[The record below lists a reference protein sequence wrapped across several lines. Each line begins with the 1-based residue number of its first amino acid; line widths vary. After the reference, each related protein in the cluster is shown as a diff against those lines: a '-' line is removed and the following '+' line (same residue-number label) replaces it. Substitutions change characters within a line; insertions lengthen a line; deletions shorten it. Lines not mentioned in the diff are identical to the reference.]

1 MGQPTPGEGPSVWSG
16 CSNLMPIKSSDTANA
31 EAPSSA
37 STEPT
42 EIPTKIVKA
51 YQVAL
56 SESALP
62 GEDDDLNAGALKDA
76 AAFAARASLH
86 RVPGVPSLLIEPMM
100 ADGTDRRMRLAVIND
115 DMPFLVDSTSQI
127 VGAQGLVVHR
137 ILHPLVSVTR
147 DAKGQLNAVEVATS
161 GAPNRESVIY
171 MELERG
177 DARARR
183 RLIDAIEAAL
193 ADVRAAVV
201 DWKAMRAAMLA
212 DAAMRVDGEG
222 AELLRWFEGGAMTQ
236 LGHEWRRRSGDL
248 EEPLGVS
255 ATGAAQLLSPA
266 ALDAAFEWF
275 DKGETAPL
283 LIKSNR
289 LSGVHRRVL
298 LDLVIVPE
306 MKGKTVE
313 RLSIHAGLWTSAA
326 LSARPDKVPVLR
338 AQLSAL
344 MTKFGFDP
352 AGHAGKALAH
362 ALTALPHDLL
372 IAFDAASLE
381 ELVLTSMSITDRPRP
396 KLVMVRS
403 ALGRHLFAFVWLPRD
418 EVSTGR
424 RLAVEAMLVR
434 EARAGVIGW
443 TMVLEDGGAALLR
456 YTLDLRSGGVVP
468 DAVTLGAQ
476 LEQMVRGWAP
486 EVEAALSKRSD
497 PGRAAALASRFA
509 PMFPANYR
517 NLYNPEEAARD
528 ILRLR
533 DLDADTPRSVR
544 LAKKSLDGDD
554 RLRLKVYSAV
564 GPLALSD
571 VVPALEHFGFEVLE
585 EIPTALGVSRAPG
598 ADADDDEPPIV
609 IHDFTLRLP
618 ANIDEAALMP
628 FADTI
633 ERAITAV
640 LDGKAEN
647 DAFNELVL
655 VTQTKPQAIV
665 WLRAWF
671 RYMRQ
676 GGSSYGMDTVV
687 AALRNA
693 SDLTAA
699 MVERFRALHDPKAQ
713 DDDRAAS
720 LDSEIQA
727 GFVAIK
733 SIDDDRILRLFHAV
747 IGATLRT
754 NAFAPAAE
762 EALAFKIDS
771 SQIPGLPK
779 PLPWREVWVY
789 SPRVEGIHLR
799 AGPVAR
805 GGLRWSDRRD
815 DFRTETLGLM
825 KAQRVKNAVIV
836 PTGAKGGFYPKALP
850 SPAVDRDAW
859 FAEGTECYRIF
870 IRSLL
875 SITDNL
881 VGTKVV
887 HPDGI
892 VIHDGDD
899 PYFVVAADKGTATF
913 SDVANGLAMERD
925 FWLGDAFASGGS
937 QGYDHKAMGIT
948 AKGAWISVQ
957 RHFAE
962 LGVDVQSDTIRVV
975 GCGDMSGDV
984 FGNGMLL
991 SKAIQL
997 VGAFDHRHIFL
1008 DPNPDPA
1015 KSWTERARLFA
1026 LPRSSWADYDA
1037 KLISK
1042 GGGIFPRSQ
1051 KSIPLSAEVKAMLG
1065 LTVDAIDPSGL
1076 ISAILKAPADLLWFG
1091 GIGTYLKAA
1100 SQNNAEV
1107 GDPANDG
1114 LRVDAE
1120 DLRVKA
1126 IGEGA
1131 NLGVTQAARIAFSA
1145 KGGRINADFIDN
1157 SAGVDCSDNEVNI
1170 KIALNREMAEG
1181 RLSQA
1186 DRDALLVR
1194 MTDDVS
1200 ALVLEDNRLQ
1210 ALALSIA
1217 ERGGAAAVA
1226 SLVRLMEIFEASG
1239 RLDRK
1244 VEGLAPNEELLR
1256 RAQDGRG
1263 FTRPELAVLLS
1274 TAKLALQDAIE
1285 NSDLPDDP
1293 VLARDLVAAFPSEMQ
1308 RDFAPAIADHQL
1320 RREIIATKLA
1330 NRIINRMGVVHPFE
1344 LMEEEG
1350 CALGDI
1356 AAAFVAVERLIEM
1369 PDIWAALDSAKI
1381 GEAVRLS
1388 LFAQA
1393 ASAMTSQMADLLRI
1407 ATKLEPGQMVAR
1419 LEPGVDRLVAQ
1430 VDGLLGE
1437 SVKRQWDLL
1446 AQQLLDSGA
1455 PPALA
1460 ASVVQLFKTDGAIGI
1475 VDLAERRGDDEVVV
1489 THAFTHL
1496 GEALGLDWAQTLAA
1510 HMSPPDPWE
1519 RLLVNSLARD
1529 FQQMRL
1535 TFLAGLPKGD
1545 LDAAVTAWLAEQAPR
1560 IAQFRTVVD
1569 RARTIPNPN
1578 GAMLSH
1584 IAGQA
1589 RGLLGR

>member
-1 MGQPTPGEGPSVWSG
+1 MP
-16 CSNLMPIKSSDTANA
+16 SNLTDTVDA
-31 EAPSSA
+31 ETASAPQA
-37 STEPT
+37 PV
-42 EIPTKIVKA
+42 KIAKA
-51 YQVAL
+51 FAAAL
-56 SESALP
+56 HGSALP
-62 GEDDDLNAGALKDA
+62 GEGDDLDAKALA
-76 AAFAARASLH
+76 AAGDFAGRAALD
-86 RVPGVPSLLIEPMM
+86 RLPGKPSLLLEPIA
-100 ADGTDRRMRLAVIND
+100 ADGTDRRMRLAVVND
-115 DMPFLVDSTSQI
+115 DMPFLVDSVSQI
-127 VGAQGLVVHR
+127 VGAQGLVIHR
-137 ILHPLVSVTR
+137 ILHPVVSADR
-147 DAKGQLNAVEVATS
+147 DAKGKLTGVDAAKGG
-161 GAPNRESVIY
+161 GARESVIY

-183 RLIDAIEAAL
+183 RLLDALEAAL
-193 ADVRAAVV
+193 ADVRSAVA

-212 DAAMRVDGEG
+212 DAAMRADGEA

-236 LGHEWRRRSGDL
+236 LGHEWRSRDGAVHD
-248 EEPLGVS
+248 PLGIS
-255 ATGAAQLLSPA
+255 ASGTGQLLSPA
-266 ALDAAFEWF
+266 ALEAAFDYF
-275 DKGETAPL
+275 DKGGASPL

-289 LSGVHRRVL
+289 LSSVHRRVL

-306 MKGKTVE
+306 LKGKGVE

-326 LSARPDKVPVLR
+326 LSAPPAKVPVLR
-338 AQLSAL
+338 AQLEAL
-344 MTKFGFDP
+344 MAKFGFDP

-372 IAFDAASLE
+372 IAFDTASLE

-396 KLVMVRS
+396 KIVMVQS
-403 ALGRHLFAFVWLPRD
+403 ALGRHLFAFAWLPRD

-424 RLAVEAMLVR
+424 RQAVETMLVR
-434 EARAGVIGW
+434 AAKAGVINW
-443 TMVLEDGGAALLR
+443 TMALEDGGAALLR
-456 YTLDLRSGGVVP
+456 FTLDLRDGGVVP
-468 DAVTLGAQ
+468 DAAALNGQ
-476 LEQMVRGWAP
+476 LEQMVRGWQP
-486 EVEAALSKRSD
+486 QIETALARHGD
-497 PGRAAALASRFA
+497 AGRAAALAARFA
-509 PMFPANYR
+509 PLFPANYR
-517 NLYNPEEAARD
+517 NSYSADEAAVD
-528 ILRLR
+528 ILQLR
-533 DLDADTPRSVR
+533 ELDAERPRGVHLVR
-544 LAKKSLDGDD
+544 QTLDGDNE
-554 RLRLKVYSAV
+554 LRLKVYSAA

-585 EIPTALGVSRAPG
+585 EIPTEVARAHG
-598 ADADDDEPPIV
+598 EGEEGQSAF
-609 IHDFTLRLP
+609 IHDFSLRLP
-618 ANIDEAALMP
+618 SSVDELGLIPYAG
-628 FADTI
+628 TI
-633 ERAITAV
+633 EGAIAAV
-640 LDGKAEN
+640 LDGRAEN
-647 DAFNELVL
+647 DAFNQLVL
-655 VTQTKPQAIV
+655 ISQTDPQAIV

-676 GGSSYGMDTVV
+676 GGSAYGMDTVV

-693 SDLTAA
+693 PTLTAA
-699 MVERFRALHDPKAQ
+699 LVDRFRALHDPKTKDAARAEALDAQ
-713 DDDRAAS
+713 I
-720 LDSEIQA
+720 LA
-727 GFVAIK
+727 GFADIA

-754 NAFAPAAE
+754 NAFAPAAA

-771 SQIPGLPK
+771 ALVPGLPK
-779 PLPWREVWVY
+779 PLPWREIWVY
-789 SPRVEGIHLR
+789 SPRVEGVHLR

-815 DFRTETLGLM
+815 DFRTEILGLM

-850 SPAVDRDAW
+850 NPAEDRDAW

-870 IRSLL
+870 IRTLL
-875 SITDNL
+875 SVTDNL
-881 VGTKVV
+881 VGGKVV
-887 HPDGI
+887 HPKGV

-913 SDVANGLAMERD
+913 SDVANALAMERD

-937 QGYDHKAMGIT
+937 KGYDHKAMGIT
-948 AKGAWISVQ
+948 AKGAWVSVQ

-962 LGVDVQSDTIRVV
+962 MGIDVQTDPIQVV

-991 SKAIQL
+991 SKSIQL
-997 VGAFDHRHIFL
+997 VAAFDHRHIFL
-1008 DPNPDPA
+1008 DPDPDPA
-1015 KSWTERARLFA
+1015 KSWNERARMFA

-1051 KSIPLSAEVKAMLG
+1051 KSIPLTPEVQAVLG
-1065 LTVDAIDPSGL
+1065 LSQAEIEPGAL

-1091 GIGTYLKAA
+1091 GIGTYVKAA

-1107 GDPANDG
+1107 GDPANDA

-1120 DLRVKA
+1120 DLRVRA
-1126 IGEGA
+1126 VGEGA

-1145 KGGRINADFIDN
+1145 KGGRINADFVDN

-1181 RLSQA
+1181 RLSQ
-1186 DRDALLVR
+1186 DERDALLVR
-1194 MTDDVS
+1194 MTDDVA

-1217 ERGGAAAVA
+1217 EKGGSAAVP
-1226 SLVRLMEIFEASG
+1226 SLVRIMETFEASG

-1244 VEGLAPNEELLR
+1244 VEGLAANDELLR
-1256 RAQDGRG
+1256 RAQEGRG
-1263 FTRPELAVLLS
+1263 LTRPELAVLLS

-1285 NSDLPDDP
+1285 DSELPNDPALASDL
-1293 VLARDLVAAFPSEMQ
+1293 AAAFPTEMQ
-1308 RDFAPAIADHQL
+1308 RDFASAIADHQL

-1344 LMEEEG
+1344 LVEEEG
-1350 CALGDI
+1350 CSLGEV
-1356 AAAFVAVERLIEM
+1356 AAAFVAVERLLDM
-1369 PDIWAALDSAKI
+1369 KDTWSALDTAKI
-1381 GEAVRLS
+1381 DESIRLS
-1388 LFAQA
+1388 LFGQA
-1393 ASAMTSQMADLLRI
+1393 ASAMTSQMADLLRVSP
-1407 ATKLEPGQMVAR
+1407 ALSQPGPIVAR
-1419 LEPGVDRLVAQ
+1419 LEPGVDRLTAT
-1430 VDGLLGE
+1430 VDQLLST
-1437 SVKRQWDLL
+1437 SVRHQWDML
-1446 AQQLLDSGA
+1446 AQQLLDAGA
-1455 PPALA
+1455 PDGLTSA
-1460 ASVVQLFKTDGAIGI
+1460 VVRLFKTDGAIGI
-1475 VDLAERRGDDEVVV
+1475 VDLAARRGDDEVAV
-1489 THAFTHL
+1489 TNAFTHL

-1510 HMSPPDPWE
+1510 HMSPADPWE

-1545 LDAAVTAWLAEQAPR
+1545 LDTAVTKWLADNAPR
-1560 IAQFRTVVD
+1560 VAQFRTTVD

-1584 IAGQA
+1584 LAGQA

>member
-1 MGQPTPGEGPSVWSG
+1 MPSDLTDTP
-16 CSNLMPIKSSDTANA
+16 
-31 EAPSSA
+31 EADIAPA
-37 STEPT
+37 
-42 EIPTKIVKA
+42 A
-51 YQVAL
+51 QVPAKFAKAL
-56 SESALP
+56 SAALQGSALP
-62 GEDDDLNAGALKDA
+62 GEGDDLDAKALA
-76 AAFAARASLH
+76 AAGEFAARASLG
-86 RVPGVPSLLIEPMM
+86 RADGKPSLLLEPLM
-100 ADGTDRRMRLAVIND
+100 ADGTDRRMRLVVVND
-115 DMPFLVDSTSQI
+115 DMPFLVDSVSQI
-127 VGAQGLVVHR
+127 VGAQGLAIHR
-137 ILHPLVSVTR
+137 ILHPVVSVER
-147 DAKGQLNAVEVATS
+147 DEQGKLTNVDAGKTG
-161 GAPNRESVIY
+161 GDRESVIY

-183 RLIDAIEAAL
+183 RLLDALEAAL
-193 ADVRAAVV
+193 ADVRAAVD
-201 DWKAMRAAMLA
+201 DWRAMRAAMLA
-212 DAAMRVDGEG
+212 DAAMRAEGEA

-236 LGHEWRRRSGDL
+236 LGHEWRTRDGAVHDA
-248 EEPLGVS
+248 LGIS
-255 ATGAAQLLSPA
+255 SSSQSQLLSPN
-266 ALDAAFEWF
+266 ALEAAFGYF
-275 DKGETAPL
+275 DKGGQSPL

-289 LSGVHRRVL
+289 LSAVHRRVL
-298 LDLVIVPE
+298 LDLVVVPE
-306 MKGKTVE
+306 IRGKKVE

-326 LSARPDKVPVLR
+326 LSTPPAKVPMLR
-338 AQLSAL
+338 AQLEAL
-344 MTKFGFDP
+344 MAKFGFDP
-352 AGHAGKALAH
+352 TGHAGKALAH

-372 IAFDAASLE
+372 IAFDSASLE
-381 ELVLTSMSITDRPRP
+381 DLVLTSMSITDRPRP
-396 KLVMVRS
+396 KIVMVQS

-424 RLAVEAMLVR
+424 RLAVESLLVR
-434 EARAGVIGW
+434 EAKAGVIGW

-468 DAVTLGAQ
+468 DTGTLNAQ
-476 LEQMVRGWAP
+476 LEQMVRGWQP
-486 EVEAALSKRSD
+486 EVEAALAKRGD
-497 PGRAAALASRFA
+497 AGRAAALASRFA
-509 PMFPANYR
+509 PLFPANYR

-533 DLDADTPRSVR
+533 DLDADNPRSVR
-544 LAKKSLDGDD
+544 LARKSLDGDD
-554 RLRLKVYSAV
+554 RLRLKVYSAA

-585 EIPTALGVSRAPG
+585 EIPTELNVRAGEGEAEAPTF
-598 ADADDDEPPIV
+598 
-609 IHDFTLRLP
+609 IHDFSLRLP
-618 ANIDEAALMP
+618 GSVDETALLP
-628 FADTI
+628 HVEVI
-633 ERAITAV
+633 EGAIAAV

-655 VTQTKPQAIV
+655 VTQTDPQAIV

-687 AALRNA
+687 AALRHA
-693 SDLTAA
+693 PALTAA
-699 MVERFRALHDPKAQ
+699 LIERFRALHDPKAK
-713 DDDRAAS
+713 DGARAEA
-720 LDSEIQA
+720 LDADIQA
-727 GFVAIK
+727 GFADIQ
-733 SIDDDRILRLFHAV
+733 SIDDDRILRLYHAV

-754 NAFAPAAE
+754 NAFAPAAA

-771 SQIPGLPK
+771 ALVPGLPK

-815 DFRTETLGLM
+815 DFRTEILGLM

-850 SPAVDRDAW
+850 SPAEDRDAW

-881 VGTKVV
+881 VGGKVV
-887 HPDGI
+887 HPKGVVIRDGE
-892 VIHDGDD
+892 D

-913 SDVANGLAMERD
+913 SDVANALAMERD

-937 QGYDHKAMGIT
+937 KGYDHKAMGIT
-948 AKGAWISVQ
+948 AKGAWVSVQ

-962 LGVDVQSDTIRVV
+962 MGVDVQTDTIRVV

-997 VGAFDHRHIFL
+997 VAAFDHRHIFL
-1008 DPNPDPA
+1008 DPTPDPA
-1015 KSWTERARLFA
+1015 KSWKERDRMFA
-1026 LPRSSWADYDA
+1026 LPRSSWEDYDK

-1051 KSIPLSAEVKAMLG
+1051 KSIPLTPEVQELLG
-1065 LTVDAIDPSGL
+1065 LSQSEIEPGAL

-1091 GIGTYLKAA
+1091 GIGTYVKAA

-1107 GDPANDG
+1107 GDPANDA

-1120 DLRVKA
+1120 DLRVRA
-1126 IGEGA
+1126 VGEGA

-1145 KGGRINADFIDN
+1145 KGGRINTDFIDN

-1181 RLSQA
+1181 RLQQEA
-1186 DRDALLVR
+1186 RDALLVR

-1217 ERGGAAAVA
+1217 EKGGSSAVP
-1226 SLVRLMEIFEASG
+1226 SLVRIMENFEATG

-1244 VEGLAPNEELLR
+1244 VEGLAANDELLR
-1256 RAQDGRG
+1256 RAQEGRG

-1285 NSDLPDDP
+1285 DSELPNDPALASDL
-1293 VLARDLVAAFPSEMQ
+1293 AAAFPAEMQ
-1308 RDFAPAIADHQL
+1308 RDFATAINDHQL

-1344 LMEEEG
+1344 LVEEEG
-1350 CALGDI
+1350 CSLGDV
-1356 AAAFVAVERLIEM
+1356 AAAFVAVERLLGM
-1369 PDIWAALDSAKI
+1369 KDIWSALDGAKI
-1381 GEAVRLS
+1381 DESIRLS
-1388 LFAQA
+1388 LFSQA
-1393 ASAMTSQMADLLRI
+1393 ASAMTSQMADLLRVT
-1407 ATKLEPGQMVAR
+1407 AALAQPGPVVAR
-1419 LEPGVDRLVAQ
+1419 LEPGVDRLMAR
-1430 VDGLLGE
+1430 VDGLLSD
-1437 SVKRQWDLL
+1437 SVRRQWDMLS
-1446 AQQLLDSGA
+1446 QQLLDAGA
-1455 PPALA
+1455 PETLTSA
-1460 ASVVQLFKTDGAIGI
+1460 VVRLFKTDGAIGI
-1475 VDLAERRGDDEVVV
+1475 VDLAARRGDDDGRGDARL
-1489 THAFTHL
+1489 HASRR
-1496 GEALGLDWAQTLAA
+1496 GA
-1510 HMSPPDPWE
+1510 
-1519 RLLVNSLARD
+1519 
-1529 FQQMRL
+1529 
-1535 TFLAGLPKGD
+1535 
-1545 LDAAVTAWLAEQAPR
+1545 
-1560 IAQFRTVVD
+1560 
-1569 RARTIPNPN
+1569 RARL
-1578 GAMLSH
+1578 GAN
-1584 IAGQA
+1584 AGGAHEPRRPVGTPA
-1589 RGLLGR
+1589 RQQPCARLPADAPLVPRRPAEG

>member
-1 MGQPTPGEGPSVWSG
+1 MSQNLSDTPETDTPTP
-16 CSNLMPIKSSDTANA
+16 
-31 EAPSSA
+31 
-37 STEPT
+37 STVK
-42 EIPTKIVKA
+42 IPPKVAAA
-51 YQVAL
+51 YLAAL
-56 SESALP
+56 AGSALP
-62 GEDDDLNAGALKDA
+62 GEGDDMDKAALTDAGQ
-76 AAFAARASLH
+76 FAARAALE
-86 RVPGVPSLLIEPMM
+86 RTAETPSLLLEPIA
-100 ADGTDRRMRLAVIND
+100 ADGTDRRMRLAIIND

-127 VGAQGLVVHR
+127 VAAQGLAVHR
-137 ILHPLVSVTR
+137 ILHPVVAVKR
-147 DAKGQLNAVEVATS
+147 DAKGHLQEAGEGS
-161 GAPNRESVIY
+161 ERESVIY

-183 RLIDAIEAAL
+183 RLLDALEAAL
-193 ADVRAAVV
+193 RDVRAAVR
-201 DWKAMRAAMLA
+201 DWRAMRAAMLA
-212 DAAMRVDGEG
+212 DAAMRVEGEA

-236 LGHEWRRRSGDL
+236 LGHEWRTRDGAVQD
-248 EEPLGVS
+248 PLGISES
-255 ATGAAQLLSPA
+255 ADGQLLSPA
-266 ALDAAFEWF
+266 ALEAAFAWF
-275 DKGETAPL
+275 EKGGHAPL

-289 LSGVHRRVL
+289 LSAVHRRVL

-306 MKGKTVE
+306 FKGKKVE

-326 LSARPDKVPVLR
+326 LSAPPAKVPVLR
-338 AQLSAL
+338 AQLDAL
-344 MTKFGFDP
+344 MAKFGFDP
-352 AGHAGKALAH
+352 TGHAGKALAH

-396 KLVMVRS
+396 KVVTVRS

-424 RLAVEAMLVR
+424 RIAVEALLVR
-434 EARAGVIGW
+434 EAKAGVIGW

-468 DAVTLGAQ
+468 DAAALNAQ
-476 LEQMVRGWAP
+476 LEQMVRGWQP
-486 EVEAALSKRSD
+486 EVEAALAKRGD
-497 PGRAAALASRFA
+497 PGRAAALAARFA
-509 PMFPANYR
+509 PTFPPNYR

-533 DLDADTPRSVR
+533 DLDPANPRSVR
-544 LAKKSLDGDD
+544 LARKSLDGDD

-585 EIPTALGVSRAPG
+585 EIPTALQSRAPG
-598 ADADDDEPPIV
+598 VEDGDETPLV

-618 ANIDEAALMP
+618 ANVDELALLP
-628 FADTI
+628 YAETL
-633 ERAITAV
+633 ENAIAAV
-640 LDGKAEN
+640 LDGRAEN

-655 VTQTKPQAIV
+655 TNQTDPRAIV

-671 RYMRQ
+671 RYLRQ
-676 GGSSYGMDTVV
+676 GGSAYGMDTVV
-687 AALRNA
+687 SALRHA
-693 SDLTAA
+693 PKLTAA
-699 MVERFRALHDPKAQ
+699 LIERFRALHDPKAR
-713 DDDRAAS
+713 DAARAETLAADI
-720 LDSEIQA
+720 LADFA
-727 GFVAIK
+727 DIK
-733 SIDDDRILRLFHAV
+733 SIDEDRILRLFHAV
-747 IGATLRT
+747 ISATLRT

-771 SQIPGLPK
+771 SLVPGLPK

-815 DFRTETLGLM
+815 DFRTEILGLM

-850 SPAVDRDAW
+850 DVSLDRDAW

-881 VGTKVV
+881 VAGKVV
-887 HPDGI
+887 HPKGV

-913 SDVANGLAMERD
+913 SDVANALAMERD

-937 QGYDHKAMGIT
+937 KGYDHKAMGIT
-948 AKGAWISVQ
+948 AKGAWLSVR

-962 LGVDVQSDTIRVV
+962 MGVDVQTDTIRVV

-991 SKAIQL
+991 SKAIKL
-997 VGAFDHRHIFL
+997 TAAFDHRHIFL
-1008 DPNPDPA
+1008 DPDPDPA
-1015 KSWTERARLFA
+1015 KSWKERERMFN
-1026 LPRSSWADYDA
+1026 LPRSSWADYNE

-1051 KSIPLSAEVKAMLG
+1051 KSIPLSPEVQAMLS
-1065 LTVDAIDPSGL
+1065 LSVSEIDPGSL

-1091 GIGTYLKAA
+1091 GIGTYVKAA

-1107 GDPANDG
+1107 GDPANDA

-1126 IGEGA
+1126 VGEGA
-1131 NLGVTQAARIAFSA
+1131 NLGTTQAARIAFSA
-1145 KGGRINADFIDN
+1145 KGGRINTDFIDN

-1181 RLSQA
+1181 RLSQD

-1194 MTDDVS
+1194 MTDNVS
-1200 ALVLEDNRLQ
+1200 ELVLEDNRLQ

-1217 ERGGAAAVA
+1217 EKGGSAAVP
-1226 SLVRLMEIFEASG
+1226 SLVRIMETFEASG

-1244 VEGLAPNEELLR
+1244 VEGLAANDELLR
-1256 RAQDGRG
+1256 RAAEGRG
-1263 FTRPELAVLLS
+1263 LTRPELAVLLS

-1285 NSDLPDDP
+1285 HSDLPNDP
-1293 VLARDLVAAFPSEMQ
+1293 ALASDLAAAFPDEMQ
-1308 RDFAPAIADHQL
+1308 RDFGQAIADHQL
-1320 RREIIATKLA
+1320 RREIIATKIA
-1330 NRIINRMGVVHPFE
+1330 NRIINRMGIVHPFE
-1344 LMEEEG
+1344 LVEEEG

-1356 AAAFVAVERLIEM
+1356 AAAFVAVERLLDM
-1369 PDIWAALDSAKI
+1369 PAIWDALDDAKI
-1381 GEAVRLS
+1381 DESIRLS
-1388 LFAQA
+1388 LFSQA
-1393 ASAMTSQMADLLRI
+1393 ASAMTSQMADLLRV
-1407 ATKLEPGQMVAR
+1407 TQSLSQPGPVVAR
-1419 LEPGVDRLVAQ
+1419 LEPGVDRLNAS
-1430 VDGLLGE
+1430 VDGLLSP
-1437 SVKRQWDLL
+1437 SVKHQWDMLT
-1446 AQQLLDSGA
+1446 QQLLDAGA
-1455 PPALA
+1455 PEALTS
-1460 ASVVQLFKTDGAIGI
+1460 SVVRLFKTDGAIGI
-1475 VDLAERRGDDEVVV
+1475 VDLAERRGDDEVAV
-1489 THAFTHL
+1489 TSAFTHL

-1510 HMSPPDPWE
+1510 HMSPADPWE

-1545 LDAAVTAWLAEQAPR
+1545 LDAAVTKWLADHAPR
-1560 IAQFRTVVD
+1560 VEQFRATVD
-1569 RARTIPNPN
+1569 RARMIPTPN